1 MASYGGGGYGKGK
14 GSGVG
19 KGSGGKGGG
28 GGGRSNPG
36 KGEYYKNLSR
46 GGGRGKGGGKGGGD
60 GSGDNGDSDAGGS
73 ADGGCR
79 GGGAYEDAMNK
90 RRRHSTADELCR
102 TLLSI
107 DGKPYPAYHDI
118 EKTDYDMGGRFT
130 LCIDHVQSDP
140 FAPPSQCHVRVPL
153 VLAGFPPSTLTPKVR
168 EVALRDW
175 LTRRFAS
182 AARRAGVDQ
191 RTVGEGGW
199 HGRKGGE
206 LLVDLPGQ
214 HILERSCVVIDRLE
228 GCIEARFTV
237 ALPARGRSICG
248 DWAANVLTT
257 TLTELVHEALYYSS
271 SDPAALKAHL
281 DCAEDQQAA
290 RAQLAPRGLVA
301 FVADGAMLARRSGA
315 SDLPLDS
322 SSAVPFASPPSL
334 RVSLPVPNAK
344 QLVGMGVRRGVT
356 LIVGGG
362 FHGKSTLLEALQLG
376 VYDKV
381 PGDGREGVVTD
392 GAAVKVHAC
401 MLSCRE
407 GGGRGSYRCAR
418 IAADVAIDCCP
429 HQVRAEDGRAVT
441 AVDISPFI
449 DHLPF
454 GKRTT
459 AFATEDASGSTSQ
472 AAAIIEALETG
483 ASALLMDEDTSAT
496 NFLMRDARMQALVA
510 ADKEPIKPF
519 ITRVS
524 SEHLGLRWIGR

>member
-1 MASYGGGGYGKGK
+1 
-14 GSGVG
+14 
-19 KGSGGKGGG
+19 
-28 GGGRSNPG
+28 
-36 KGEYYKNLSR
+36 
-46 GGGRGKGGGKGGGD
+46 
-60 GSGDNGDSDAGGS
+60 
-73 ADGGCR
+73 
-79 GGGAYEDAMNK
+79 
-90 RRRHSTADELCR
+90 
-102 TLLSI
+102 
-107 DGKPYPAYHDI
+107 
-118 EKTDYDMGGRFT
+118 
-130 LCIDHVQSDP
+130 
-140 FAPPSQCHVRVPL
+140 
-153 VLAGFPPSTLTPKVR
+153 
-168 EVALRDW
+168 
-175 LTRRFAS
+175 
-182 AARRAGVDQ
+182 
-191 RTVGEGGW
+191 
-199 HGRKGGE
+199 
-206 LLVDLPGQ
+206 
-214 HILERSCVVIDRLE
+214 
-228 GCIEARFTV
+228 
-237 ALPARGRSICG
+237 
-248 DWAANVLTT
+248 
-257 TLTELVHEALYYSS
+257 
-271 SDPAALKAHL
+271 
-281 DCAEDQQAA
+281 
-290 RAQLAPRGLVA
+290 
-301 FVADGAMLARRSGA
+301 MLARRSGA

-401 MLSCRE
+401 MLACRE